1 MENIDGRAREGRL
14 RVLISAYACGPV
26 SEPEASAGWQVAT
39 AAARTHDVWVI
50 TRPRFREAIEAAL
63 STDPAL
69 RGRLHVAYLD
79 LPPGVVRRKRRGV
92 DLYWYYPLWQRAL
105 GRRAR
110 SLHDVVRFD
119 VAHHVTFANDW
130 MPCGLTA
137 LRGVPLVWGPVGGSS
152 TLPIPR
158 LSRWLGV
165 RGTLTE
171 LVRSLTTT
179 LFRRLWATP
188 IAKRA
193 SLIVA
198 QNPDVARMFRP
209 LNDAV
214 VVEPNACLEDLP
226 ARVASSVQPR
236 HAVFAGRLLAWKGA
250 AIAIEALARPQAA
263 DWTLTIFGDGYERR
277 RLERLRSRL
286 GLDDRVVFAG
296 HRPRAEVLDAIARA
310 AAFVFPSMHDQ
321 AGWVAAEASSMGC
334 PVVCLPLG
342 GPPLLAG
349 DNAYIADL
357 GGDLPGAVAHQLVAA
372 AAAGGRPHDR
382 WSADRLPDLVDGWYR
397 RVSSTTSRRPIRVL
411 ETFGPPKA
419 TTNPYIAQ
427 LHSSL
432 MAAPGLTTLT
442 FDYRTALLG
451 RYDVVHAHWP
461 ELMVDGHRAVGR
473 AARRTLAA
481 LTVLRWRVTR
491 TPVVRTLHNV
501 ERPQGISGFD
511 HVVLSGIDRA
521 TTLDIALNDHTP
533 TRGGVP
539 QVVIPHGHYR
549 DWFAAQDS
557 SPRMAGRVGYVG
569 LIRRY
574 KGVEDLVEAFKEW
587 DRTGVSLHIAGKPSS
602 SELLDGLQAAAASD
616 DRISIDARFLDE
628 ADFVTAI
635 STSELIVLPYRHMHN
650 SGTALAAL
658 SLDRPVLVPDN
669 AVNRALADE
678 CGPGWVHTFEGEIT
692 AGDIERAWIGSRERG
707 ARPDLSRRE
716 WAAAGA
722 QHRHA
727 FESAVGGHRPRTGS

>member
-1 MENIDGRAREGRL
+1 VEHIDDRAREGRL

-50 TRPRFREAIEAAL
+50 TRPRFREAIDAAL
-63 STDPAL
+63 ATDAAL
-69 RGRLHVAYLD
+69 RRRLHVAYLD
-79 LPPGVVRRKRRGV
+79 LPPKVVRRKRRGW

-110 SLHDVVRFD
+110 SLHDVTRFD

-137 LRGVPLVWGPVGGSS
+137 LRDVPLVWGPVGGSS
-152 TLPIPR
+152 TLPIR
-158 LSRWLGV
+158 HLSRWLGV

-179 LFRRLWATP
+179 IFRRLWAAP
-188 IAKRA
+188 VAKRA

-198 QNPDVARMFRP
+198 QNPDVGRMFQP
-209 LNDAV
+209 FNDAV
-214 VVEPNACLEDLP
+214 VVEPNACLDDLP
-226 ARVASSVQPR
+226 ARVTSAVQPR

-286 GLDDRVVFAG
+286 GLDDRVAFAG
-296 HRPRAEVLDAIARA
+296 HRPRPEVLDAIARA
-310 AAFVFPSMHDQ
+310 EAFVFPSMHDQ
-321 AGWVAAEASSMGC
+321 AGWVAAEASTMGC

-357 GGDLPGAVAHQLVAA
+357 RGDLPGAVAHQLVAA
-372 AAAGGRPHDR
+372 ATAGGRPHDR
-382 WSADRLPDLVDGWYR
+382 WSAHRLPALVDGWYR
-397 RVSSTTSRRPIRVL
+397 TALRATDPPSIRVL
-411 ETFGPPKA
+411 ETFGTPKV

-427 LHSSL
+427 LHASL
-432 MAAPGLTTLT
+432 RATPGLTTLT

-451 RYDVVHAHWP
+451 KYDVVHAHWP
-461 ELMVDGHRAVGR
+461 ELMVDGHKALGR

-481 LTVLRWRVTR
+481 LTVLRWLVTR

-501 ERPQGISGFD
+501 ERPQGISWFD

-521 TTLDIALNDHTP
+521 TTLDIALNDLTP
-533 TRGGVP
+533 ARAGVP
-539 QVVIPHGHYR
+539 QVTIPHGHYR
-549 DWFAAQDS
+549 DWFAVREP
-557 SPRMAGRVGYVG
+557 SPSVAGRVGYVG

-587 DRTGVSLHIAGKPSS
+587 DRAGVSLHVAGKPSS
-602 SELLDGLQAAAASD
+602 SEILDGLRAAAASD

-628 ADFVTAI
+628 PDFVTAI
-635 STSELIVLPYRHMHN
+635 RASELIVLPYRHMHN

-658 SLDRPVLVPDN
+658 SLDRPVLVPEN
-669 AVNRALADE
+669 AVNRALAEE
-678 CGPGWVHTFEGEIT
+678 CGPGWVHTFEGEIS
-692 AGDIERAWIGSRERG
+692 ADDIERAWNDSRMRG

-722 QHRHA
+722 HHRDA
-727 FESAVGGHRPRTGS
+727 FERAVLEYRPRTGS